1 MAPRERDKVRGRA
14 RNANAPHLSD
24 HFVAFTFPGERKD
37 ERSKRTQR
45 GRAPRRDAAGLPAVG
60 SVRSCVHGHL
70 VYRREVTRTPLRT
83 LAEEIGISKSGLDQ
97 FYKSQS
103 YPGKSWPKL
112 RNWYMEQRK
121 RPVDDPQSPPE
132 QILLSALHTFS
143 GFPKQ
148 RRIEAMRETAEHY
161 RLLCTRMKLPVP
173 AWVTML
179 ADVAERE
186 ARNPAPDEASML
198 IPSPPKPS
206 A

>member
-1 MAPRERDKVRGRA
+1 MRPDSPPLDKYVRAVHER
-14 RNANAPHLSD
+14 
-24 HFVAFTFPGERKD
+24 
-37 ERSKRTQR
+37 
-45 GRAPRRDAAGLPAVG
+45 
-60 SVRSCVHGHL
+60 L

-112 RNWYMEQRK
+112 RDWCMREREK
-121 RPVDDPQSPPE
+121 HLDDYQTPPE
-132 QILLSALHTFS
+132 ELLRSALHTFS
-143 GFPKQ
+143 GFPRQ
-148 RRIEAMRETAEHY
+148 RRVQAMRAVAEQY
-161 RLLCTRMKLPVP
+161 RSLYAEMELPVP

-186 ARNPAPDEASML
+186 AKNPAPDEASML
-198 IPSPPKPS
+198 IPFTPKRR